1 MKSKFWFLAL
11 FFLAASVVFAQKTQT
26 YLIISSHTVEQCMAS
41 MDDLKAKG
49 NDFLSKT
56 YWGCHS
62 GDHTAYVI
70 VDAESEAAAR
80 NTLPASAKDNA
91 KVIAV
96 EKFTVEQIE
105 SMHKHDK

>member
-1 MKSKFWFLAL
+1 MKFKFLFLIL
-11 FFLAASVVFAQKTQT
+11 FVLVATTVFAQKTQT

-41 MDDLKAKG
+41 MDDLKTKG
-49 NDFLSKT
+49 NDFLSNT
-56 YWGCHS
+56 FWGCHS

-70 VDAESEAAAR
+70 VNAENETAAR

-91 KVIAV
+91 KVIMV

-105 SMHKHDK
+105 SMHKQDK